1 MMLLNVNQSGVSL
14 ENSISGRNFKLDI
27 SNFRIDLG
35 ETIGIMGKSGAGKT
49 TFARFLTGL
58 IEPDTGNV
66 ELSDDSLSI
75 GMAFQFPENQFY
87 LNTIYDD
94 IVIGLIEKGVS
105 ERDASD
111 LVNTAL
117 ERVNLNPDE
126 YANQNHQHLSVGE
139 NRRAAIA
146 TLLCNDYDIFIFD
159 EPSAGLDGKEIE
171 NLINIFHNLLQEGK
185 TLLIISQNSEFIS
198 ETCERLVVLD
208 EGRIEYDGSLSKFF
222 FNDELVNSFE
232 LEIPPLIQTQ
242 LCLNRHFDF
251 KFENMIKIEELKK
264 ILDNSINITI
274 SDNMT

>member
-1 MMLLNVNQSGVSL
+1 MLLNVNQSGVSL

-58 IEPDTGNV
+58 IEPDTGIV
-66 ELSDDSLSI
+66 ELIDDSLSI
-75 GMAFQFPENQFY
+75 GMTFQFPENQFY

-171 NLINIFHNLLQEGK
+171 NLINIFHNLRQEGK

-208 EGRIEYDGSLSKFF
+208 DGRIEYDGSLSKFF

-251 KFENMIKIEELKK
+251 KFENVIKIEELKK